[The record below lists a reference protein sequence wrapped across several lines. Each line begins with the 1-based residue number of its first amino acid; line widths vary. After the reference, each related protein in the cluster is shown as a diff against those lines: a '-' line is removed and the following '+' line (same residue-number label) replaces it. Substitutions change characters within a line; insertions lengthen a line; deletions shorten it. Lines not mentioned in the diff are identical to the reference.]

1 MEENFSEP
9 QSTQP
14 DPIIVDG
21 VLDEESSD
29 DTIIDEAL
37 DEGRIDSEPDPVP
50 A

>member
-21 VLDEESSD
+21 VLDEKSSD
-29 DTIIDEAL
+29 DTIIDESV
-37 DEGRIDSEPDPVP
+37 DEGKIDPEAEPV
-50 A
+50 AV